1 MCELS
6 SLNQKIS
13 SLSENLEKAVNDM
26 KVQNRNVDLLHENIK
41 VLQNKLAQK
50 NEIIKSLMEIQST
63 VFDSLSAGRNDQ
75 TISDQ
80 QQQQHHQQQQQ
91 QQQQSQQ
98 LLEHN
103 KQTMYEQHQQQIQQN
118 QHTQKIEL
126 SQQQQQ
132 QQQQS
137 NYRKKTQ
144 QQQIEPKNQNRSI
157 YAGNL
162 HISVTENDLYD
173 FFGLRSTKYLQETC
187 KVNLPLCK
195 RTGKSKG
202 YAFLNV
208 PDHMYLEIVK
218 RNGVEFKSK
227 QLVLEEAKIKHKDR
241 TLDKQ
246 NPPDNSK
253 IIT

>member
-1 MCELS
+1 M
-6 SLNQKIS
+6 
-13 SLSENLEKAVNDM
+13 KAVNDM
-26 KVQNRNVDLLHENIK
+26 KVQDRNVDLLHENIK
-41 VLQNKLAQK
+41 ILQNELSQK

-91 QQQQSQQ
+91 QQQSQQ

-118 QHTQKIEL
+118 QHTQNIEL
-126 SQQQQQ
+126 QKQQQQKQQQSHYRKKIQ
-132 QQQQS
+132 QQQV
-137 NYRKKTQ
+137 
-144 QQQIEPKNQNRSI
+144 EAKNQNRSI

-187 KVNLPLCK
+187 KVDLALCK
-195 RTGKSKG
+195 RTGKSRG

-208 PDHMYLEIVK
+208 PDHVYSEIV
-218 RNGVEFKSK
+218 N
-227 QLVLEEAKIKHKDR
+227 
-241 TLDKQ
+241 
-246 NPPDNSK
+246 
-253 IIT
+253 